1 MKKKYYHI
9 ISFVLGTA
17 LTCLI
22 TACEG
27 QDEDSQGTDDTI
39 TYAVNF
45 EIGTQAETNTRA
57 TVDNPTNNAEQAESM
72 KSVLLV
78 VVKADNTIEAII
90 EEDFG
95 DTDAKT
101 AYQEI
106 AELTAGPKTLYGF
119 ANLTAEML
127 NEAILDNNSLTVG
140 STFPAA
146 VADALCNTAGRNG
159 NYIPM
164 SNKQEITVTKLPGQK
179 YIIELIRLMC
189 KITFTVKNESG
200 YGIELRQIVTNPVTT
215 LDSPVYLLPHT
226 GTDGNCELPGGA
238 NTDSIVWAW
247 PGATA
252 GTTGQT
258 LATGGTSGEFT
269 VYLNESKVAN
279 DGWFTFQ
286 LNTLR
291 EGELNYDRFSISN
304 TQALNRNDHLPVNIT
319 LTGYRLRLDVLSY
332 PPIGGYPSVEVPMKD
347 KEYYAHFP
355 GGGPFI
361 ITPKLSK
368 YSDGTEVTKDVEW
381 SMVVTGDTEIFDVQ
395 PKWENN
401 ELIGTLKY
409 AEQNGKRALCTLTA
423 TVKETGTE
431 INRVLTYKVYIQN
444 Y

>member
-27 QDEDSQGTDDTI
+27 QDEDSQGTDDNT

-45 EIGTQAETNTRA
+45 EIGTQTETNTRA

-127 NEAILDNNSLTVG
+127 NEASLDNNSLTVG
-140 STFPAA
+140 SAFPAA

-226 GTDGNCELPGGA
+226 RNGGDCVLPGEA
-238 NTDSIVWAW
+238 KTDSIVWAW
-247 PGATA
+247 PATD
-252 GTTGQT
+252 QK
-258 LATGGTSGEFT
+258 LSKDATSSEFT
-269 VYLNESKVAN
+269 IYLNESKVAN

-286 LNTLR
+286 LNTLK
-291 EGELNYDRFSISN
+291 EEKLNYDRFSISN
-304 TQALNRNDHLPVNIT
+304 TRALNRNDHLPVNIT
-319 LTGYRLRLDVLSY
+319 LTDFNLKLDVQSY
-332 PPIGGYPSVEVPMKD
+332 PPIGGYPSVDVPMKD

-361 ITPKLSK
+361 ITPHLSK
-368 YSDGTEVTKDVEW
+368 YSTGEEVTEGVTW
-381 SMVVTGDTEIFDVQ
+381 TLSMSGALSIFDVQ
-395 PKWENN
+395 PTLKNN
-401 ELIGTLKY
+401 EIIGTLKY
-409 AEQNGKRALCTLTA
+409 APSKAGEKALCTLTGIVKVSE
-423 TVKETGTE
+423 TVE
-431 INRVLTYKVYIQN
+431 RRLTYKIYVEN
-444 Y
+444 YD